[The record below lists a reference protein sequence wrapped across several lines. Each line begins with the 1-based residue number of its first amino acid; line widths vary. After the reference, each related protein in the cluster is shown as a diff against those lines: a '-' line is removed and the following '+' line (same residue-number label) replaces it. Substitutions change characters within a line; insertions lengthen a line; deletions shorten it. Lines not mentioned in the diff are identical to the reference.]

1 MVGGKDGGNMCGCYN
16 VAISTSIN
24 EGLLF
29 SGVIQDEH

>member
-16 VAISTSIN
+16 VTSIN

-29 SGVIQDEH
+29 SGVIQDEQ